1 MSRTSHGR
9 GRLTLLY
16 SAVVAGDEEDPSLS
30 TDAQAAEV
38 EAALHALGW
47 RTMRVKFDGNMP
59 EHFQLLKKLKPD
71 FIFNLVEACLNT
83 DRLAYL
89 GAALYETARI
99 PFAGSGSFGLM
110 AASDKIT
117 IKPFLAGAGVRVPGF
132 ACDPRWEG
140 LDEDRTYIVKSVS
153 EHASIGLDSGA
164 VVKGR
169 EAVLARWKSSAAKID
184 ARWFAEEYVDGRE
197 FNIAMLEMAD
207 GPRVMPLAEMTFVD
221 YPPEKPRIIDTAA
234 KWQTQSAE
242 YRNTVRRFL
251 DAKAEPELARRLT
264 EAAQNT
270 WKLLGLGGWV
280 RIDMR
285 VAADGT
291 VYVIDVNVNPDI
303 SSDAGMAAAA
313 AEIGL
318 DYVDLIRTIV
328 DAGLRRGGGN
338 A

>member
-1 MSRTSHGR
+1 MSHSDHGR
-9 GRLTLLY
+9 GRLALLY
-16 SAVVAGDEEDPSLS
+16 SAIVAGDDDDPALS
-30 TDAQAAEV
+30 TDAQAVEV

-47 RTMRVKFDGNMP
+47 RTQRIKFDGNMP

-71 FIFNLVEACLNT
+71 FVFNLVEACLNT

-117 IKPFLAGAGVRVPGF
+117 IKSFLKGAGVNVPGF
-132 ACDPRWEG
+132 ASDPEWKG
-140 LDEDRTYIVKSVS
+140 LRDDCTYIVKSVS
-153 EHASIGLDSGA
+153 EHASAGLDSGA

-169 EAVLARWKSSAAKID
+169 DAVLARWKSSSAKID
-184 ARWFAEEYVDGRE
+184 ARWFAEEYIDGRE
-197 FNIAMLEMAD
+197 FNIAMLELPG

-221 YPPEKPRIIDTAA
+221 YPPDKPRIIDSAA
-234 KWQTQSAE
+234 KWQTQSEE
-242 YRNTVRRFL
+242 YKGTVRRFL
-251 DAKAEPELARRLT
+251 DPKAEPELAKRLT
-264 EAAQNT
+264 EAAMAT
-270 WKLLGLGGWV
+270 WNLLGLGGWV
-280 RIDMR
+280 RVDMR
-285 VAADGT
+285 VGSGNIP
-291 VYVIDVNVNPDI
+291 YVIDVNVNPDI

-318 DYVDLIRTIV
+318 DYVELIRTIV